1 MEVTESVTVLES
13 DAKQIFRDIRKLK
26 DTFKV
31 KILIQQDPL
40 NPGYST
46 IKTTGRSENAK
57 EAIAY
62 IDANLP
68 RTMSMDIH
76 PDDIG
81 WIIGRSGDNIR
92 SLQNTYKIT
101 ARFEQNTLHL
111 RGRPA
116 DMNKAK
122 EAVKKRIQDKL
133 FIQQERN
140 ESIPTSSSNKNE
152 NVENSQKKKKYS
164 QLQKDARVRTKE
176 FKQLKNSINK
186 DY

>member
-1 MEVTESVTVLES
+1 M
-13 DAKQIFRDIRKLK
+13 
-26 DTFKV
+26 
-31 KILIQQDPL
+31 IQQDPL

-92 SLQNTYKIT
+92 SLQVK
-101 ARFEQNTLHL
+101 FMLHSCMKRSPDL
-111 RGRPA
+111 DPLPTER
-116 DMNKAK
+116 
-122 EAVKKRIQDKL
+122 VKK
-133 FIQQERN
+133 
-140 ESIPTSSSNKNE
+140 
-152 NVENSQKKKKYS
+152 
-164 QLQKDARVRTKE
+164 
-176 FKQLKNSINK
+176 
-186 DY
+186 